1 MSKVVQGIG
10 DAIGDVVKGA
20 ISVVKN
26 VADGV
31 GDLAR
36 GIANSPI
43 GKAILIAGAIYFG
56 GAALAGGFGQ
66 AAGGGSFLSGM
77 GTGVASAA
85 ETLSSAWSST
95 LAGNFGEAASGIGNS
110 FGTAYTAGGNSAAM
124 TSALQSGVGI
134 EGLKSSAT
142 IPGASSSNVAALGP
156 GTSQVAAAAPTAP
169 TAGTGLTAG
178 GSTSQGLIT
187 NGMSA
192 AGDVGLGSSVNPYAL
207 VQPGAASA
215 LPAAGTLPGVAPAAA
230 PSWWASLDPSLKAAT
245 IMTGA
250 QVGGSL
256 VAGMGA
262 ASAAEDERKYND
274 EKAAEIRARAEE
286 GRGTI
291 QDFSELRRIAAAT
304 PYTGS
309 GWNPSAAADK
319 IISDYYI
326 RSAAN
331 KQPAGIVNKY
341 MSPSQG

>member
-20 ISVVKN
+20 INVVKN

-85 ETLSSAWSST
+85 ETLSSAWTST

-110 FGTAYTAGGNSAAM
+110 FGTAYTAGGKSAAM
-124 TSALQSGVGI
+124 TQALQSGAGAALTPS
-134 EGLKSSAT
+134 GAT
-142 IPGASSSNVAALGP
+142 IPGASSSNVAALGEA
-156 GTSQVAAAAPTAP
+156 QVAAAAPT
-169 TAGTGLTAG
+169 TGTGLTAG
-178 GSTSQGLIT
+178 GSTSQGLIA

-207 VQPGAASA
+207 VQPGAANA
-215 LPAAGTLPGVAPAAA
+215 LPAAGALPGVAPAAA

>member
-124 TSALQSGVGI
+124 TSALQSGAGS
-134 EGLKSSAT
+134 LSSSGAA

-156 GTSQVAAAAPTAP
+156 NTSQVAAATPGAS
-169 TAGTGLTAG
+169 AGTGLTAG

-207 VQPGAASA
+207 VQPGAASASA

-326 RSAAN
+326 RTAAN
-331 KQPAGIVNKY
+331 KQPVGIVNKY

>member
-124 TSALQSGVGI
+124 SGALQSGVGI
-134 EGLKSSAT
+134 EGLQSSAT
-142 IPGASSSNVAALGP
+142 IPGAAPDVAALGP
-156 GTSQVAAAAPTAP
+156 GTSQVAAAAPTAAP
-169 TAGTGLTAG
+169 TAGAGLTAG

-215 LPAAGTLPGVAPAAA
+215 SALPAAGVLPSAAPAA
-230 PSWWASLDPSLKAAT
+230 SWWSALDPSLKAAT